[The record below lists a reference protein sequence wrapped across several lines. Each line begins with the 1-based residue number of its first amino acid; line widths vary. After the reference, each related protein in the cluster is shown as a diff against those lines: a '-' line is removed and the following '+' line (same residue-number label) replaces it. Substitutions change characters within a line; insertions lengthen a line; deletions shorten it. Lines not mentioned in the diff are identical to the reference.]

1 MPDADVS
8 FSFFRVTRIETRLLR
23 GGLKSRPTLWR
34 LLRITCADGHTYEI
48 EAQALNA
55 HAEYVT
61 ITDRDGRA
69 TPLAKGA

>member
-1 MPDADVS
+1 MPDGDVEVTLY
-8 FSFFRVTRIETRLLR
+8 RVTRIETRVLR

-48 EAQALNA
+48 ECQALNA
-55 HAEYVT
+55 HEEYVL

-69 TPLAKGA
+69 TKLAQEG